1 VDQVSP
7 ANGTDRS
14 VSDEYQELKRNQLNM
29 GEQVTYSMPEA
40 VEASTAGI
48 QLVYLDKVAFD
59 VVIQSPLPAKQK
71 AELFARMARFNTLY
85 MVARAGSG
93 HLGSSF
99 SSLDLVTWLYLNIL
113 KPDDRYFSSK
123 GHDSPGLYAVQTAL
137 GVIPFEKIHALRRLD
152 GLPGHPDVNTPGA
165 HTNTGSLGMGV
176 SKAKGFLFADELLGN
191 HGGRIFVLTG
201 DGELQEGQF
210 WESLITASRR
220 RDGRLTV
227 IVDHNKIQSDTHVS
241 NVSDLGDLEA
251 KFKAFGWD
259 VVRCNGHD
267 YGALERI
274 FDSESKDGRP
284 RAIIAD
290 TIKGRG
296 VSFMEHTAM
305 KEGQEYYQYHSGA
318 PDPDNY
324 KTASA
329 ELAEDI
335 KTKALA
341 LGLKLPKLVEVSIE
355 PLRAPQNSERM
366 IPAYTEAL
374 LAEARINSKIV
385 SLDADLILD
394 TGLIPFKDEFRD
406 RFVECGIA
414 EQDMVSQA
422 GTMALAGL
430 IPIVHSFACFLTSR
444 ASEQIYNNCT
454 QGGKVIYVGS
464 LAGVL
469 PGGPGHSHQAVR
481 DITSM
486 SAMPGLTIV
495 EPINA
500 KQVKSA
506 LSWAVNKSE
515 GSTYLRLTSIPYEQ
529 NSELSEISE
538 LQAGKG
544 QTVREGSD
552 VLVIA
557 FGPVM
562 AFQALQ
568 AATILSKKGISVAVV
583 ATPWI
588 NKINQNWIKS
598 ALGNVRHIVTL
609 ENHYTECGAGSF
621 YITTLACLGLLSNRN
636 AFALGVDEIPVC
648 GRNDEVLTYHRL
660 TGDLL
665 ASLIVEKILA

>member
-1 VDQVSP
+1 
-7 ANGTDRS
+7 
-14 VSDEYQELKRNQLNM
+14 M
-29 GEQVTYSMPEA
+29 GEQVTYSLSEA
-40 VEASTAGI
+40 IETSTAGTK
-48 QLVYLDKVAFD
+48 LSFFEKTAFD
-59 VVIQSPLPAKQK
+59 AVLQSRAAAKQK
-71 AELFARMARFNTLY
+71 AELFAQMVRFNTLY

-99 SSLDLVTWLYLNIL
+99 SSLDIVTWLHLNVL
-113 KPDDRYFSSK
+113 KPEDRYFSSK

-137 GVIPFEKIHALRRLD
+137 GVIPFEKIHALRRLG

-176 SKAKGFLFADELLGN
+176 SKAKGFLFADDLLGKPK
-191 HGGRIFVLTG
+191 GKVFVLTG

-220 RDGRLTV
+220 RDGRLT
-227 IVDHNKIQSDTHVS
+227 IIIDHNKIQSDTYVS

-251 KFKAFGWD
+251 KLKSFGWD

-267 YGALERI
+267 YGVLERI
-274 FDSESKDGRP
+274 FNSESKDGKP

-290 TIKGRG
+290 TVKGRG

-318 PDPDNY
+318 PNLDKY

-329 ELAEDI
+329 ELADGI
-335 KTKALA
+335 KMKALA
-341 LGLKLPKLVEVSIE
+341 LGLKLPKFVEISIE
-355 PLRAPQNSERM
+355 PLRAPRNSERM
-366 IPAYTEAL
+366 IPAYSEAL
-374 LAEARINSKIV
+374 LAEARINPKIV
-385 SLDADLILD
+385 ALDADLILD
-394 TGLIPFKDEFRD
+394 TGLIPFKEEFRD

-454 QGGKVIYVGS
+454 QGGKVVYVGS

-481 DITSM
+481 DITAM
-486 SAMPGLTIV
+486 SAMPGVTII
-495 EPINA
+495 EPINT
-500 KQVKSA
+500 KQVRLA
-506 LSWAVNKSE
+506 LNWAVNENE
-515 GSTYLRLTSIPYEQ
+515 GSTYLRLTSIPYAQ
-529 NSELSEISE
+529 SADLSEIRE
-538 LQAGKG
+538 FQAGKG

-568 AATILSKKGISVAVV
+568 AATILGKKGISIAVV
-583 ATPWI
+583 TTPWI
-588 NKINQNWIKS
+588 NKIDPIWIESILEGVK
-598 ALGNVRHIVTL
+598 HIVML

-621 YITTLACLGLLSNRN
+621 YITALACLGLLSNRK
-636 AFALGVDEIPVC
+636 AFALGVGEIPAC
-648 GRNDEVLTYHRL
+648 GRNDEVLTYHHL
-660 TGDLL
+660 TGD
-665 ASLIVEKILA
+665 KIANVIFKKFSS